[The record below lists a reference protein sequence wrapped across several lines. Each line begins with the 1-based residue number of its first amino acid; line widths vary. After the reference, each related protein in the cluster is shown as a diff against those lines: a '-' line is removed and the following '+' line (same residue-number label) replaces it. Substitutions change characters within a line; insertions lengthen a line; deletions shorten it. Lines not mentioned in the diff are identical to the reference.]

1 MHPWHAATIGVLILI
16 GGTCSLLSLFVQPG
30 PTPTAAQAAAQI
42 ECAASQTGSHWL
54 ADAPLDPGA
63 GRACDGSSAREGG
76 K

>member
-16 GGTCSLLSLFVQPG
+16 GGACTLLSLFVQPG
-30 PTPTAAQAAAQI
+30 LAPTAAPAAAQI
-42 ECAASQTGSHWL
+42 QCAGPQAGSHWL

-63 GRACDGSSAREGG
+63 GRACDVSSARAGG